1 MKLICTLV
9 AAAAVAL
16 AATTAA
22 SPMSHPRL
30 FGTVGPGFTITLKK
44 KGLRVRTLKAG
55 IYTFVVSDKAS
66 IHNFQL
72 KGPRLNRALTTI
84 GGTGTKT
91 VTLKLRRGLYT
102 YYCVPHATSMRGSF
116 RVT

>member
-22 SPMSHPRL
+22 APMSHPRL
-30 FGTVGPGFTITLKK
+30 IGTVGPGFTITLKK
-44 KGLRVRTLKAG
+44 NGLRVRALKAG
-55 IYTFVVSDKAS
+55 IYTFVVSDRAT

-84 GGTGTKT
+84 GGTGRKT
-91 VTLKLRRGLYT
+91 VTLTLRRGLYT
-102 YYCVPHATSMRGSF
+102 YYCVPHATTMHGSF